1 MSRGRKKKSTQR
13 PQRLTGSKDDSTKSK
28 SRSQRSS
35 AEVKSKSRNSSS
47 SSKDDSIKSKSRSQR
62 PSAEVKSRSQSSSAD
77 GSWFIS
83 SDSESQ
89 NVISDT
95 DDKENESVLK
105 DSATSKRQKKLL
117 PCNRCSIFM
126 TKSED
131 YLTCGQCKL
140 QFHLACTSFNKEVY
154 SVMKTNDCF
163 EDVIWHCAQCKSI
176 TSNSNHRFMK
186 ILSSLQ
192 DRISLLEDRLE
203 QNPKKTSVHKSTKV
217 ASVQN
222 TITHQ
227 VIVAADNN
235 ESPKSF
241 ANKMKEN
248 LQSVPVT
255 NFKVTKDGEGI
266 INFPNL
272 KSRDDGMHK
281 LQNDFKVQTNDRPH
295 RNLLPKVTI
304 FNIDSNDYKSTDT
317 TKLKKAICD
326 KNPRLRELI
335 DKGNTFDIL
344 LIEENYKQK
353 RFSNAAVRID
363 ADVYNAIQA
372 MNFQIFIDFSRCHV
386 ANRFRI
392 IQCYKCQK
400 FGHMRKN
407 CTSKTEI
414 CRFCSMN
421 HESKNC
427 NHRRNTSMYK
437 CGNCGLNHSS
447 TYYGCPALQARVQ
460 HQASRTLCMD
470 TFSKNDLRPNAIF
483 T

>member
-1 MSRGRKKKSTQR
+1 MARGRKKKKSIQR
-13 PQRLTGSKDDSTKSK
+13 PQHLTGSKDDSKSK
-28 SRSQRSS
+28 SRSQRS
-35 AEVKSKSRNSSS
+35 
-47 SSKDDSIKSKSRSQR
+47 I
-62 PSAEVKSRSQSSSAD
+62 AEVKSRSRSSSAD
-77 GSWFIS
+77 GTWFTS

-89 NVISDT
+89 NVVSDT
-95 DDKENESVLK
+95 DDKVNESVLK
-105 DSATSKRQKKLL
+105 DSATYKCQKMLV
-117 PCNRCSIFM
+117 PCKRCSIFM

-140 QFHLACTSFNKEVY
+140 QFHLACTSFNKDVY

-176 TSNSNHRFMK
+176 TSSSNHRFMK
-186 ILSSLQ
+186 LLSSLQ

-203 QNPKKTSVHKSTKV
+203 QNPKKASDHKSTKMS
-217 ASVQN
+217 SVQN

-227 VIVAADNN
+227 VIVAAENN

-266 INFPNL
+266 INFPSL
-272 KSRDDGMHK
+272 TSRDDGLHK
-281 LQNDFKVQTNDRPH
+281 LQNDFNVHANDRPH

-335 DKGNTFDIL
+335 EKGNTFDIL

-372 MNFQIFIDFSRCHV
+372 MNFQVFIDFSRCRV

-421 HESKNC
+421 HESRNC
-427 NHRRNTSMYK
+427 NHRGNTSTYK
-437 CGNCGLNHSS
+437 CGNCGLNHST
-447 TYYGCPALQARVQ
+447 TYYGCPALQARVE

-470 TFSKNDLRPNAIF
+470 SFSKNDLRPNAIF